1 MKLLLIE
8 PRTLFPAHSGAKILS
23 SNILRHLSNQHD
35 VTMMVNVDPRE
46 PAENQEQMRE
56 LCGHLAPLRWR
67 ERRNFTLPF
76 YLELTKCMITGEVYA
91 VKKFC
96 TPALKK
102 RAAELAATGDF
113 DVVIC
118 DTLSAFMPDIDF
130 GGTPC
135 VLIAHNL
142 EYRLRERQAERAG
155 RTLKAKY
162 LRYYARK
169 TKEFE
174 VRSYQRADH
183 VVPVSAADAEHI
195 RTVLGIEHVT
205 PLPPGVD
212 AQYFSPGE
220 PEAPEPGIV
229 FTGSMDWQANM
240 DASEFFVLEV
250 LPLLRKAFPRVRF
263 SIVGRRPPPHI
274 RALGEADPDHVE
286 VTGTV
291 DDIRPYLARAQV
303 AVVPVIFGS
312 GIKIK
317 VFEAMAMAKPV
328 VVSTIGAEGLPLVH
342 RENVLIADTPAAI
355 AASCVELLQDAD
367 LRRQL
372 GERARATVL
381 AGHDW
386 SVVAAELGRI
396 CEDVARRR
404 KKR

>member
-1 MKLLLIE
+1 MKLLVVE
-8 PRTLFPAHSGAKILS
+8 PRNLFPRDSGAKILS
-23 SNILRHLSNQHD
+23 SNVLAHLGKQHE
-35 VTMMVNVDPRE
+35 VTIVVNIDPHAPAQHLEEMRQICRE
-46 PAENQEQMRE
+46 VVTVEWKEI
-56 LCGHLAPLRWR
+56 
-67 ERRNFTLPF
+67 RNFTLRF
-76 YLELTKCMITGEVYA
+76 YMELAKGLFTGRLYA

-96 TPALKK
+96 TPAL
-102 RAAELAATGDF
+102 RERVAGLAAEGGF
-113 DVVIC
+113 DMVLC
-118 DTLSAFMPDIDF
+118 DTLSTFMPHVDF
-130 GGTPC
+130 SGTPC
-135 VLIAHNL
+135 VVLAHNV
-142 EYRLRERQAERAG
+142 EHRLRQRQAGRARG
-155 RTLKAKY
+155 LKAAY

-169 TKEFE
+169 TRAFE
-174 VRSYQRADH
+174 TKSFETAEQ
-183 VVPVSAADAEHI
+183 VVTVSAADAEHI
-195 RTVLGIEHVT
+195 RNVLKIEHVT

-212 AQYFSPGE
+212 AEYFSPGG
-220 PEAPEPGIV
+220 PESPEPGIV

-250 LPLLRKAFPRVRF
+250 LPLIRKAFPRVRF

-274 RALGEADPDHVE
+274 RALGQADPEHVE

-291 DDIRPYLARAQV
+291 DDIRPYLARARV

-342 RENVLIADTPAAI
+342 RENVLIADTPAEI
-355 AASCVELLQDAD
+355 AASCVELLQDGD
-367 LRRQL
+367 LRRRL